1 MQALSDSG
9 QYAHI
14 KTGLVP
20 RSTSGAESSCTRSRR
35 RSKTSGTGSTNLDW
49 RSFLHNHGL
58 NAVVLGPEFGR
69 QVQAM
74 FERDLAESN
83 PITLQTW
90 QQRGLD
96 LRVKELFAQAWE
108 YWL

>member
-1 MQALSDSG
+1 
-9 QYAHI
+9 
-14 KTGLVP
+14 
-20 RSTSGAESSCTRSRR
+20 
-35 RSKTSGTGSTNLDW
+35 
-49 RSFLHNHGL
+49 
-58 NAVVLGPEFGR
+58 
-69 QVQAM
+69 M

-83 PITLQTW
+83 AITLDNW

>member
-1 MQALSDSG
+1 MTCSRLRALLATAARG
-9 QYAHI
+9 RVA
-14 KTGLVP
+14 G
-20 RSTSGAESSCTRSRR
+20 GARHRQHE
-35 RSKTSGTGSTNLDW
+35 
-49 RSFLHNHGL
+49 L

-83 PITLQTW
+83 EITLDNW

-96 LRVKELFAQAWE
+96 LRVKELFAQGWE
-108 YWL
+108 YCL